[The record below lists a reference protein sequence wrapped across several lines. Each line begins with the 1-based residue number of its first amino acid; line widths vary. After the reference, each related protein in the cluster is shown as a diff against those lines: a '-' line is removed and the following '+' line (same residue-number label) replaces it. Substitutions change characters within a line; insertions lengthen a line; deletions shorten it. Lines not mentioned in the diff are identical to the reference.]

1 MISATTMAMP
11 QRLGQ
16 EGSSFWAFCL
26 MCLCLSPS
34 PLCSAHPTL
43 QIPSGKITT
52 TLPLPCPTHSLLAPY
67 FCPSESLLKAVI
79 ALLFVSL
86 FA

>member
-16 EGSSFWAFCL
+16 EGTSFWAFCHVCF
-26 MCLCLSPS
+26 CLGPS

-43 QIPSGKITT
+43 QIPSEKITT
-52 TLPLPCPTHSLLAPY
+52 TLPVACPTLSLRAPY

-86 FA
+86 SA

>member
-11 QRLGQ
+11 QRPGQ
-16 EGSSFWAFCL
+16 EGTSFRAFCHV
-26 MCLCLSPS
+26 CLCLGSS

-43 QIPSGKITT
+43 QIPSEKITT
-52 TLPLPCPTHSLLAPY
+52 TLPLTCPTLSLLAPY